1 MKMLF
6 LARPPFLMS
15 GRLES
20 RTFYYCTLL
29 VGQSTWVG
37 YNSMPTERPSDD
49 EVEHITAPDR
59 TRGLSLETGD
69 STVCATTRFGATP
82 DSHCDSRQS

>member
-20 RTFYYCTLL
+20 HTFYYCTLL

-37 YNSMPTERPSDD
+37 YNSIGNANR
-49 EVEHITAPDR
+49 
-59 TRGLSLETGD
+59 
-69 STVCATTRFGATP
+69 ATKR
-82 DSHCDSRQS
+82 

>member
-37 YNSMPTERPSDD
+37 YKLQYANR
-49 EVEHITAPDR
+49 
-59 TRGLSLETGD
+59 
-69 STVCATTRFGATP
+69 ATKR
-82 DSHCDSRQS
+82 